1 MAIAGLNLNLLELT
15 QRRSDLE
22 NDISYLQSQKN
33 LSLYSQQ
40 DKQSLQYHEI
50 ADARRYYKEQFQ
62 ILDADEDCKYESYEE
77 MPEYKEMID
86 LISAKYQDELAEI
99 EAWETQ
105 IDTQIT
111 TKSAELEEVKAWEES
126 YRSMLQSNIQSDFNF
141 GLNQ

>member
-15 QRRSDLE
+15 QRRADIE
-22 NDISYLQSQKN
+22 NEISYLQSQKN
-33 LSLYSQQ
+33 LSLYSQH
-40 DKQSLQYHEI
+40 DKQALQYHEI

-62 ILDADEDCKYESYEE
+62 ILDHDEDCKYESYEE

-126 YRSMLQSNIQSDFNF
+126 YKSMLQSNIQSDFQF